1 MASSGNLMQEELV
14 SLLSAR
20 KGHFRLESGHHGDLW
35 LDLDPLFLR
44 PTHLRRFVVELAR
57 RLSAHSLEAV
67 CGPLVGGAFLAQVVA
82 AELDVEF
89 YYAERIV
96 HAPGDAS
103 SSVEY
108 RLPGTL
114 RPRVRGKSVAIVD
127 DVINAG
133 SAVRGTF
140 ADLQACGARLVAIGA
155 LLVLGSSASRFTAD
169 RNVALESIGYLPNVL
184 WAPSECPLCASY
196 VPLENAAGPPQI
208 L

>member
-20 KGHFRLESGHHGDLW
+20 KGHFQLESGHHGDLW

-57 RLSAHSLEAV
+57 RLSVHDIDAV
-67 CGPLVGGAFLAQVVA
+67 CGPLVGGAFLAQMVA

-89 YYAERIV
+89 FYAERIV
-96 HAPGDAS
+96 RAPGDAS
-103 SSVEY
+103 PAVQY
-108 RLPGTL
+108 RLPSTL

-133 SAVRGTF
+133 SAVRGTI
-140 ADLQACGARLVAIGA
+140 ADLQACGARPVAIGA
-155 LLVLGSSASRFTAD
+155 LLVLGYSAASFTAD
-169 RNVALESIGYLPNVL
+169 RNVALESIASLANEL
-184 WAPSECPLCASY
+184 WAPSECSLCASR
-196 VPLENAAGPPQI
+196 VPLENVAGLPQG
-208 L
+208 